1 MVNIEMALKD
11 TRYALQLAE
20 EHGVAAGAVKI
31 GAAHLEA
38 AKKHVGAHKD
48 AAGIYG
54 AVRQESG
61 LEYEN

>member
-11 TRYALQLAE
+11 TGYALQLAE
-20 EHGVAAGAVKI
+20 EYGVAVGAVKI
-31 GAAHLEA
+31 GAAHLQA
-38 AKKHVGAHKD
+38 AEKHAGPYKD

-61 LEYEN
+61 LKYEN